1 MRVRTTIVSAA
12 SLLVALGVA
21 ALVAY
26 AKREHDFIATISYA
40 HYLAKALQVYV
51 QDHAQ
56 FPQDLDTLGRDQELD
71 ARALA
76 PPFGSSIQ
84 YTRPS
89 TNAPDS
95 TPILIVTYRGREIVV
110 TKDFTRRP

>member
-1 MRVRTTIVSAA
+1 MRVRTAIVSAA
-12 SLLVALGVA
+12 ALLVVVA
-21 ALVAY
+21 VGAFVAY
-26 AKREHDFIATISYA
+26 GKREHDFAATISYA
-40 HYLAKALQVYV
+40 HYMATALQVYV

-56 FPQDLDTLGRDQELD
+56 FPQDLTALGRDQMLD

-84 YTRPS
+84 YKRPP

-95 TPILIVTYRGREIVV
+95 TPVLIVTHRGREIVV
-110 TKDFTRRP
+110 TKDFARRP